1 MGWVVVSSEPERHL
15 GSFAPQLRTRFSGGF
30 NMQTEHGMAQ
40 PSAGEGIVDDH
51 GVSAELVTSHGVTLA
66 LVVRAGPV
74 PKGPQF
80 VTPPE
85 AGLQVG
91 VLGHPE
97 GTTIP
102 RHVHREVERH
112 VSSTSE
118 VLIVR
123 SGLCEV
129 DLYDQQELIAT
140 AQLRPGDVIVLIAG
154 GHGLRML
161 EDTVLVEVKQGPYL
175 ALEDKIRY

>member
-1 MGWVVVSSEPERHL
+1 M
-15 GSFAPQLRTRFSGGF
+15 ALR
-30 NMQTEHGMAQ
+30 
-40 PSAGEGIVDDH
+40 SAGKDIPDAL
-51 GVSAELVTSHGVTLA
+51 SAERITARDVTLA
-66 LVVRAGPV
+66 LVMRAAPAPPGA
-74 PKGPQF
+74 QF

-91 VLGHPE
+91 VLTHAE

-102 RHVHREVERH
+102 RHVHRQVERQ
-112 VSSTSE
+112 VSGTSE

-123 SGLCEV
+123 SGCCEV
-129 DLYDQQELIAT
+129 DVYDEDELIAST
-140 AQLRPGDVIVLIAG
+140 QLRPGDVMVLLAG

-175 ALEDKIRY
+175 GVEEKVRY

>member
-1 MGWVVVSSEPERHL
+1 MAR
-15 GSFAPQLRTRFSGGF
+15 RTA
-30 NMQTEHGMAQ
+30 E
-40 PSAGEGIVDDH
+40 EGIADSH
-51 GVSAELVTSHGVTLA
+51 AGSAEQVTSRGVTLA
-66 LVVRAGPV
+66 LVVRAGP
-74 PKGPQF
+74 KTGGTQF

-91 VLGHPE
+91 VLAHRE

-102 RHVHREVERH
+102 RHAHREVERH
-112 VSSTSE
+112 ITGTSE

-123 SGLCEV
+123 SGSCEV
-129 DLYDQQELIAT
+129 DVFDGEDLIAT
-140 AQLRPGDVIVLIAG
+140 PRLAPGDVIVLLAG

-175 ALEDKIRY
+175 GVEDKVRY